1 MLIICLYPFRAWRL
15 MKRSSRMPRMGI
27 TLVAPRLVERGIMA
41 GEYIFTMQDLIKRY
55 GRNEVLSGINLCF
68 YHGAKIGIVG
78 ENGSGKST
86 LLKIMAGADQ
96 EFDGRAAPLK
106 GTTIGFLP
114 QEPALDNEKTVRE
127 NVEQAFADI
136 KKMIEEFNEVSAK
149 MAEPMSDEE
158 MEKAM
163 EKMGRLQD
171 QIDASDGWELDRQ
184 VEVAMDALVLPADD
198 QKAGT
203 LSGGEA
209 RRVAL
214 CKLLLQKPDMLLLD
228 EPTNHLDAETVQWL
242 EDTLSSYLGNVIV
255 STHDRYFLDNITKW
269 ILELEKGKGR
279 PFEGNYSSWLE
290 QKAEILRKREKS
302 ASTLQKRLQK
312 ELQWLR
318 ETPGARRKHNKG
330 RVNEYEK
337 LSARKIDMEDNSLEI
352 QIAPGPQLGEQVIE
366 VDSLSKGYQEGEPI
380 IKDLTFSVPRGAVV
394 GLIGPNG
401 AGKTTLFRMIAD
413 EEQPDLGTLKLGST
427 VKLSYVD
434 QDRQDLIAENSVFK
448 EITGGTEHIEIAGK
462 TINSRA
468 YVGRFNFKGPDQQKK
483 VGELS
488 GGERNRVH
496 LAKLLRRG
504 GNVLLL
510 DEPTNDL
517 DVTTLRNLENAILDF
532 SGCVLVISHDRFFLD
547 RICTHLLVFEG
558 NSKVR
563 WFEGNFE
570 EYQEKRKLELGGK
583 EENRRS
589 KYKKLTIH

>member
-1 MLIICLYPFRAWRL
+1 M
-15 MKRSSRMPRMGI
+15 S
-27 TLVAPRLVERGIMA
+27 
-41 GEYIFTMQDLIKRY
+41 GEYIFTMQGLIKRY
-55 GRNEVLSGINLCF
+55 GRNEVLNGINLSF

-86 LLKIMAGADQ
+86 LLKIMAGEDK
-96 EFDGRAAPLK
+96 EFEGQATPLK
-106 GTTIGFLP
+106 GSTIGFLP
-114 QEPALDNEKTVRE
+114 QEPVLDDDQTVRE
-127 NVEQAFADI
+127 NVEQAFGDI
-136 KKMIEEFNEVSAK
+136 KEMIKEFNAISAK
-149 MAEPMSDEE
+149 MAEPMSDDE

-163 EKMGRLQD
+163 DKMGRLQD
-171 QIDASDGWELDRQ
+171 QIDAVDGWELDRQ

-214 CKLLLQKPDMLLLD
+214 CKLLLQKPDMILLD

-242 EDTLSSYLGNVIV
+242 EDTLSNYPGNVIV

-269 ILELEKGKGR
+269 ILELEIGKGI

-290 QKAEILRKREKS
+290 QKAEILRRREKT
-302 ASTLQKRLQK
+302 ASTLQKRLDK

-318 ETPGARRKHNKG
+318 ETPGARRKNNKG
-330 RVNEYEK
+330 RINEYEK
-337 LSARKIDMEDNSLEI
+337 LSTRKIDIEDNTLEI

-366 VDSLSKGYQEGEPI
+366 AESLAKGYGGDPI
-380 IKDLTFSVPRGAVV
+380 FTGLTFSIPRGAVV
-394 GLIGPNG
+394 GLVGPNG
-401 AGKTTLFRMIAD
+401 AGKTTLFKMIAG
-413 EEQPDLGTLKLGST
+413 EEQPDSGTLKLGST
-427 VKLSYVD
+427 VQLSYVD
-434 QDRQDLIAENSVFK
+434 QHRHDLAAENTVFQ
-448 EITGGTEHIEIAGK
+448 EITGGTEHIEVAGK

-532 SGCVLVISHDRFFLD
+532 NGCALVISHDRFFLD

-570 EYQEKRKLELGGK
+570 EYQEKRKQELGGK

-589 KYKKLTIH
+589 KYKKLTIR

>member
-1 MLIICLYPFRAWRL
+1 M
-15 MKRSSRMPRMGI
+15 S
-27 TLVAPRLVERGIMA
+27 
-41 GEYIFTMQDLIKRY
+41 GEYIFTLQGLIKRY
-55 GRNEVLSGINLCF
+55 GRNEVLNGINLSF

-86 LLKIMAGADQ
+86 LLKIMAGEDK
-96 EFDGRAAPLK
+96 EFEGQATPLK
-106 GTTIGFLP
+106 GSTIGFLP
-114 QEPALDNEKTVRE
+114 QEPVLDNDQTVRE
-127 NVEQAFADI
+127 NVEKAFGDI
-136 KKMIEEFNEVSAK
+136 KKMITEFNAISTK
-149 MAEPMSDEE
+149 MAEPMSDDE

-163 EKMGRLQD
+163 DKMGRLQD
-171 QIDASDGWELDRQ
+171 QIDAVDGWELDRQ

-214 CKLLLQKPDMLLLD
+214 CKLLLQKPDMILLD

-242 EDTLSSYLGNVIV
+242 EDTLSNYPGNVIV

-269 ILELEKGKGR
+269 ILELEIGKGI

-290 QKAEILRKREKS
+290 QKAEILRQREKT
-302 ASTLQKRLQK
+302 ASTLQKRLDK

-318 ETPGARRKHNKG
+318 ETPGARRKNNKG
-330 RVNEYEK
+330 RINEYEK
-337 LSARKIDMEDNSLEI
+337 LSSRKIDIEDNTLEI

-366 VDSLSKGYQEGEPI
+366 AESLVKGYGGDPI
-380 IKDLTFSVPRGAVV
+380 FTDVTFAVPRGAVV
-394 GLIGPNG
+394 GLVGPNG
-401 AGKTTLFRMIAD
+401 TGKTTLFKMIAG
-413 EEQPDLGTLKLGST
+413 EEQPDSGALKLGST
-427 VKLSYVD
+427 VQLSYVD
-434 QDRQDLIAENSVFK
+434 QHRHNLGAENTVFQ
-448 EITGGTEHIEIAGK
+448 EITGGTEHIEVAGK

-517 DVTTLRNLENAILDF
+517 DVTTLRNLENAILNF
-532 SGCVLVISHDRFFLD
+532 NGCVLVISHDRFFLD

-570 EYQEKRKLELGGK
+570 EYQERRKQELGGK

>member
-1 MLIICLYPFRAWRL
+1 M
-15 MKRSSRMPRMGI
+15 S
-27 TLVAPRLVERGIMA
+27 
-41 GEYIFTMQDLIKRY
+41 GEYIFTIQGLIKRY
-55 GRNEVLSGINLCF
+55 GRNEVLNGINLSF

-86 LLKIMAGADQ
+86 LLKIMAGEDK
-96 EFDGRAAPLK
+96 EFEGQATPLK
-106 GTTIGFLP
+106 GSTIGFLP
-114 QEPALDNEKTVRE
+114 QEPVLDNDQTVRE
-127 NVEQAFADI
+127 NVEKAFGDI
-136 KKMIEEFNEVSAK
+136 KKMITEFNAISAK
-149 MAEPMSDEE
+149 MAEPMSDDE

-163 EKMGRLQD
+163 DKMGRLQD
-171 QIDASDGWELDRQ
+171 QIDAVDGWELDRQ

-214 CKLLLQKPDMLLLD
+214 CKLLLQKPDMILLD

-242 EDTLSSYLGNVIV
+242 EDTLSNYPGNVIV

-269 ILELEKGKGR
+269 ILELEIGKGI

-290 QKAEILRKREKS
+290 QKAEILRQREKT
-302 ASTLQKRLQK
+302 ASTLQKRLDK

-318 ETPGARRKHNKG
+318 DTPGARRKNNKG
-330 RVNEYEK
+330 RINEYEK
-337 LSARKIDMEDNSLEI
+337 LSSRKIDIEDNTLEI

-366 VDSLSKGYQEGEPI
+366 AESLVKGYGGDPI
-380 IKDLTFSVPRGAVV
+380 FTDVTFAVPRGAVV
-394 GLIGPNG
+394 GLVGPNG
-401 AGKTTLFRMIAD
+401 TGKTTLFKMIVG
-413 EEQPDLGTLKLGST
+413 EEQPDSGALKLGST
-427 VKLSYVD
+427 VQLSYVD
-434 QDRQDLIAENSVFK
+434 QHRHNLGAENTVFQ
-448 EITGGTEHIEIAGK
+448 EITGGTEHIEVAGK

-496 LAKLLRRG
+496 LAKLLRRR

-532 SGCVLVISHDRFFLD
+532 NGCVLVISHDRFFLD

-570 EYQEKRKLELGGK
+570 EYQEKRKQELGGK

>member
-1 MLIICLYPFRAWRL
+1 
-15 MKRSSRMPRMGI
+15 MGI

-86 LLKIMAGADQ
+86 LLKILAGEDH
-96 EFDGRAAPLK
+96 EFEGRATPLK

-114 QEPALDNEKTVRE
+114 QEPALDNEHTVRE

-214 CKLLLQKPDMLLLD
+214 CKLLLQKPDMILLD

-242 EDTLSSYLGNVIV
+242 EDTLSNYPGNIIV

-269 ILELEKGKGR
+269 ILELENGKGK

-290 QKAEILRKREKS
+290 QKAEILRRREKS
-302 ASTLQKRLQK
+302 ASTLQKRLEK

-330 RVNEYEK
+330 RINEYEK
-337 LSARKIDMEDNSLEI
+337 LSARKIDMQDNSLEI

-366 VDSLSKGYQEGEPI
+366 ADSLSKGYQEGEPI

-401 AGKTTLFRMIAD
+401 AGKTTLFRMIAN
-413 EEQPDLGTLKLGST
+413 EEQPDSGTLKLGST

-434 QDRQDLIAENSVFK
+434 QDRHDLIAENSVFE

-570 EYQEKRKLELGGK
+570 EYQEKRKQELGGK

>member
-1 MLIICLYPFRAWRL
+1 
-15 MKRSSRMPRMGI
+15 MPAGQSYC
-27 TLVAPRLVERGIMA
+27 TLAPRLVERGIMA

-55 GRNEVLSGINLCF
+55 GRNEVLNGINLSF

-86 LLKIMAGADQ
+86 ILKIMAGQDK
-96 EFDGRAAPLK
+96 EFEGRAQPLK
-106 GTTIGFLP
+106 GTTVGFLP
-114 QEPALDNEKTVRE
+114 QEPVLDDDQTVRE
-127 NVEQAFADI
+127 NVEQAFGHI
-136 KKMIEEFNEVSAK
+136 KNMISEFNEVSAK

-158 MEKAM
+158 MEKAL

-171 QIDASDGWELDRQ
+171 QIDAADGWELDRQ

-214 CKLLLQKPDMLLLD
+214 CKLLLQKPDMILLD

-242 EDTLSSYLGNVIV
+242 EETLVNYPGNIIV

-269 ILELEKGKGR
+269 ILELESGKGR

-290 QKAEILRKREKS
+290 QKAEILRRREKS
-302 ASTLQKRLQK
+302 ASTLQKRLEK
-312 ELQWLR
+312 ELQWLK
-318 ETPGARRKHNKG
+318 ESPGARRKHNKG
-330 RVNEYEK
+330 RINEYEK
-337 LSARKIDMEDNSLEI
+337 LSAHKVDIEDNSLEI

-366 VDSLSKGYQEGEPI
+366 VDTISKGYQDGEPL

-394 GLIGPNG
+394 GMIGPNG
-401 AGKTTLFRMIAD
+401 AGKTTLFRMIAG
-413 EEQPDLGTLKLGST
+413 EEQPDSGTLKLGST

-434 QDRQDLIAENSVFK
+434 QHRHDLNPDNTVFE
-448 EITGGTEHIEIAGK
+448 EITGGTEHMEIAGK
-462 TINSRA
+462 TIISRA

-563 WFEGNFE
+563 WFEGNFD
-570 EYQEKRKLELGGK
+570 EYQEKRKQELGGR

>member
-1 MLIICLYPFRAWRL
+1 
-15 MKRSSRMPRMGI
+15 
-27 TLVAPRLVERGIMA
+27 MA

-55 GRNEVLSGINLCF
+55 GRNEVLSGINLSF

-86 LLKIMAGADQ
+86 VLKIMAGEDQ
-96 EFDGRAAPLK
+96 EFDGRASPLK

-114 QEPALDNEKTVRE
+114 QEPVLNDEQTVRE
-127 NVEQAFADI
+127 NVEQAFGDI
-136 KKMIEEFNEVSAK
+136 KKMIQEFNEVSAK
-149 MAEPMSDEE
+149 MAEPMSDDE
-158 MEKAM
+158 MEKAL
-163 EKMGRLQD
+163 EKMGKLQD
-171 QIDASDGWELDRQ
+171 QIDAADGWELDRQ
-184 VEVAMDALVLPADD
+184 VEVAMDALVLPADE
-198 QKAGT
+198 QIAGT
-203 LSGGEA
+203 LSGGEV
-209 RRVAL
+209 RRIAL
-214 CKLLLQKPDMLLLD
+214 CKLLLQKPDMILLD

-242 EDTLSSYLGNVIV
+242 EETLVNYPGNVIV

-269 ILELEKGKGR
+269 ILELESGKGR

-290 QKAEILRKREKS
+290 QKAEISRKREKS
-302 ASTLQKRLQK
+302 ASTLQKRLEK
-312 ELQWLR
+312 ELQWLK
-318 ETPGARRKHNKG
+318 ETPGARRKQNKG
-330 RVNEYEK
+330 RINDYEK
-337 LSARKIDMEDNSLEI
+337 LSARKVDVEDNSLEI

-366 VDSLSKGYQEGEPI
+366 VNSLSKSYDDLI
-380 IKDLTFSVPRGAVV
+380 IQDLTFSVPRGAVV

-401 AGKTTLFRMIAD
+401 AGKTTLFRMIAG
-413 EEQPDLGTLKLGST
+413 EEQPDSGNLKLGST

-434 QDRQDLIAENSVFK
+434 QHRHDLSPDKTVFE
-448 EITGGTEHIEIAGK
+448 EITGGTEHIEVAGK
-462 TINSRA
+462 TIISRA

-570 EYQEKRKLELGGK
+570 EYQEKRKQEMGGR

>member
-1 MLIICLYPFRAWRL
+1 M
-15 MKRSSRMPRMGI
+15 S
-27 TLVAPRLVERGIMA
+27 
-41 GEYIFTMQDLIKRY
+41 GEYIFTMQGLIKRY
-55 GRNEVLSGINLCF
+55 GRNEVLNGFNLSF

-86 LLKIMAGADQ
+86 LLKIMAGEDK
-96 EFDGRAAPLK
+96 EFEGQATPLK
-106 GTTIGFLP
+106 GSTIGFLP
-114 QEPALDNEKTVRE
+114 QEPILDDDQTVRE
-127 NVEQAFADI
+127 NVEQAFGDI
-136 KKMIEEFNEVSAK
+136 KEMIKEFNDISAK
-149 MAEPMSDEE
+149 MAEPMSDDE

-163 EKMGRLQD
+163 DKMGRLQD
-171 QIDASDGWELDRQ
+171 QIDAVDGWELDRQ

-214 CKLLLQKPDMLLLD
+214 CKLLLQKPDMILLD

-242 EDTLSSYLGNVIV
+242 EDTLSNYPGNVIV

-269 ILELEKGKGR
+269 ILELEIGKGI

-290 QKAEILRKREKS
+290 QKAEILRRREKT
-302 ASTLQKRLQK
+302 ASTLQKRLDK

-318 ETPGARRKHNKG
+318 ETPGARRKNNKG
-330 RVNEYEK
+330 RINEYEK
-337 LSARKIDMEDNSLEI
+337 LSSRKIDIEDNTLEI

-366 VDSLSKGYQEGEPI
+366 AESLAKGYGGDPI
-380 IKDLTFSVPRGAVV
+380 FTGLTFSIPRGAVV
-394 GLIGPNG
+394 GLVGPNG
-401 AGKTTLFRMIAD
+401 TGKTTLFKMIAG
-413 EEQPDLGTLKLGST
+413 EEQPDSGTLKLGST
-427 VKLSYVD
+427 VQLSYVD
-434 QDRQDLIAENSVFK
+434 QHRHDLAAENTVFQ
-448 EITGGTEHIEIAGK
+448 EITGGTEHIEVAGK

-532 SGCVLVISHDRFFLD
+532 NGCVLVISHDRFFLD

-570 EYQEKRKLELGGK
+570 EYQEKRKQELGGK

-589 KYKKLTIH
+589 KYKKLTIR

>member
-1 MLIICLYPFRAWRL
+1 
-15 MKRSSRMPRMGI
+15 
-27 TLVAPRLVERGIMA
+27 MA

-96 EFDGRAAPLK
+96 EFEGRATPLK

-114 QEPALDNEKTVRE
+114 QEPALDNEQTVRE
-127 NVEQAFADI
+127 NVEQAFEDI

-149 MAEPMSDEE
+149 MAEPMSDKE
-158 MEKAM
+158 MEKAI

-171 QIDASDGWELDRQ
+171 QIDAADGWELDRQ
-184 VEVAMDALVLPADD
+184 VEVAMDALVLPADE
-198 QKAGT
+198 QKAET

-214 CKLLLQKPDMLLLD
+214 CKLLLQKPDMILLD

-242 EDTLSSYLGNVIV
+242 ENTLSNYPGNIIV

-269 ILELEKGKGR
+269 ILELENGKGK

-290 QKAEILRKREKS
+290 QKTEILRKREKS
-302 ASTLQKRLQK
+302 ASTLQKRLEK

-318 ETPGARRKHNKG
+318 ETPGSRRKHNKG

-352 QIAPGPQLGEQVIE
+352 QIAPGPHLGEQVIE
-366 VDSLSKGYQEGEPI
+366 ADSLSKGYQEGEPI

-413 EEQPDLGTLKLGST
+413 EEQPDSGTLKLGST

-434 QDRQDLIAENSVFK
+434 QHRHDLISENSVFE

-462 TINSRA
+462 TINSRT

>member
-1 MLIICLYPFRAWRL
+1 M
-15 MKRSSRMPRMGI
+15 S
-27 TLVAPRLVERGIMA
+27 
-41 GEYIFTMQDLIKRY
+41 GEYIFTMQGLIKRY
-55 GRNEVLSGINLCF
+55 GRKEVLNGINLSF
-68 YHGAKIGIVG
+68 YHGAKIGVVG

-86 LLKIMAGADQ
+86 LLKIMAGEDK
-96 EFDGRAAPLK
+96 EFEGQATPLK
-106 GTTIGFLP
+106 GSTIGFLP
-114 QEPALDNEKTVRE
+114 QEPVLNNDQTVRE
-127 NVEQAFADI
+127 NVEQAFGDI
-136 KKMIEEFNEVSAK
+136 KKIIEEFNAISAK
-149 MAEPMSDEE
+149 MAEPMSDDE
-158 MEKAM
+158 MEKAID
-163 EKMGRLQD
+163 KMGRLQD
-171 QIDASDGWELDRQ
+171 QIDAVDGWELDRQ
-184 VEVAMDALVLPADD
+184 VEVAMDALVLPADN

-214 CKLLLQKPDMLLLD
+214 CKLLLQKPDMILLD

-242 EDTLSSYLGNVIV
+242 EDTLSNYPGNVIV

-269 ILELEKGKGR
+269 ILELEIGKGI

-290 QKAEILRKREKS
+290 QKAEILRQREKT
-302 ASTLQKRLQK
+302 ASTLQKRLDK
-312 ELQWLR
+312 ELEWLR
-318 ETPGARRKHNKG
+318 ETPGARRKNNKG
-330 RVNEYEK
+330 RINEYEK
-337 LSARKIDMEDNSLEI
+337 LSSRKIDIEDNTLEI

-366 VDSLSKGYQEGEPI
+366 VESLEKGYGSEPI
-380 IKDLTFSVPRGAVV
+380 FTDLTFSVPRGAVV
-394 GLIGPNG
+394 GLVGPNG
-401 AGKTTLFRMIAD
+401 TGKTTLFKMIAG
-413 EEQPDLGTLKLGST
+413 EEQPDSGSLKLGST
-427 VKLSYVD
+427 VQLSYVD
-434 QDRQDLIAENSVFK
+434 QHRHDLDAENTVFQ
-448 EITGGTEHIEIAGK
+448 EVTGGTEHIEIAGK

-532 SGCVLVISHDRFFLD
+532 NGCVLVISHDRFFLD

-570 EYQEKRKLELGGK
+570 EYQEKRKQELGGK

-589 KYKKLTIH
+589 KYKKLTIR

>member
-1 MLIICLYPFRAWRL
+1 M
-15 MKRSSRMPRMGI
+15 S
-27 TLVAPRLVERGIMA
+27 
-41 GEYIFTMQDLIKRY
+41 GEYIFTMQGLIKRY
-55 GRNEVLSGINLCF
+55 GRKEVLNGINLSF
-68 YHGAKIGIVG
+68 YHGAKIGVVG

-86 LLKIMAGADQ
+86 LLKIMAGEDK
-96 EFDGRAAPLK
+96 EFEGQATPLK
-106 GTTIGFLP
+106 GSTIGFLP
-114 QEPALDNEKTVRE
+114 QEPVLNNDQTVRE
-127 NVEQAFADI
+127 NVEQAFGDI
-136 KKMIEEFNEVSAK
+136 KKMIEEFNAISAK
-149 MAEPMSDEE
+149 MAEPMSDDE

-163 EKMGRLQD
+163 DKMGRLQD
-171 QIDASDGWELDRQ
+171 QIDAVDGWELDRQ
-184 VEVAMDALVLPADD
+184 VEVAMDALVLPADN

-214 CKLLLQKPDMLLLD
+214 CKLLLQKPDMILLD

-242 EDTLSSYLGNVIV
+242 EDTLSNYPGNVIV

-269 ILELEKGKGR
+269 ILELEIGKGI

-290 QKAEILRKREKS
+290 QKAEILRQREKT
-302 ASTLQKRLQK
+302 ASTLQKRLDK

-318 ETPGARRKHNKG
+318 ETPGARRKNNKG
-330 RVNEYEK
+330 RINEYEK
-337 LSARKIDMEDNSLEI
+337 LSSRKIDIEDNTLEI
-352 QIAPGPQLGEQVIE
+352 QIAPGPQLGEQVIDVE
-366 VDSLSKGYQEGEPI
+366 SLEKGYGSEPI
-380 IKDLTFSVPRGAVV
+380 FKDLTFSVPRGAVV
-394 GLIGPNG
+394 GLVGPNG
-401 AGKTTLFRMIAD
+401 TGKTTLFKMIAG
-413 EEQPDLGTLKLGST
+413 EEQPDSGTLKLGST
-427 VKLSYVD
+427 VQLSYVD
-434 QDRQDLIAENSVFK
+434 QHRHDLDAENTVFQ
-448 EITGGTEHIEIAGK
+448 EVTGGTEHIEIAGK
-462 TINSRA
+462 TINSRS

-532 SGCVLVISHDRFFLD
+532 NGCVLVISHDRFFLD

-558 NSKVR
+558 NSKAR

-570 EYQEKRKLELGGK
+570 EYQEKRKQELGGK

-589 KYKKLTIH
+589 KYKKLTIR

>member
-1 MLIICLYPFRAWRL
+1 
-15 MKRSSRMPRMGI
+15 
-27 TLVAPRLVERGIMA
+27 MA

-55 GRNEVLSGINLCF
+55 GRNEVLSGINLSF

-86 LLKIMAGADQ
+86 VLKIMAGEDQ

-114 QEPALDNEKTVRE
+114 QEPVLDDEQTVRE
-127 NVEQAFADI
+127 NVEQAFGDI

-149 MAEPMSDEE
+149 MAEPMSDDE
-158 MEKAM
+158 MEKAL
-163 EKMGRLQD
+163 EKMGKLQD
-171 QIDASDGWELDRQ
+171 QIDAVDGWELDRQ

-214 CKLLLQKPDMLLLD
+214 CKLLLQKPDMILLD

-242 EDTLSSYLGNVIV
+242 EETLVNYPGNVIV

-269 ILELEKGKGR
+269 ILELESGKGR

-302 ASTLQKRLQK
+302 ASTLQKRLEK
-312 ELQWLR
+312 ELQWLK
-318 ETPGARRKHNKG
+318 ETPGARRKQNKG
-330 RVNEYEK
+330 RINDYEK
-337 LSARKIDMEDNSLEI
+337 LSARKVDVEDNSLEI

-366 VDSLSKGYQEGEPI
+366 VNSLSKSYDDPI
-380 IKDLTFSVPRGAVV
+380 IQDLTFSVPRGAVV

-401 AGKTTLFRMIAD
+401 AGKTTLFRMIAG
-413 EEQPDLGTLKLGST
+413 EEQPDSGTLKLGST

-434 QDRQDLIAENSVFK
+434 QHRHDLSPDKTVFE
-448 EITGGTEHIEIAGK
+448 EITGGTEHIEVAGK
-462 TINSRA
+462 TIISRA

-570 EYQEKRKLELGGK
+570 EYQEKRKQELGGR

-589 KYKKLTIH
+589 KYKKLTLH

>member
-1 MLIICLYPFRAWRL
+1 
-15 MKRSSRMPRMGI
+15 
-27 TLVAPRLVERGIMA
+27 MA
-41 GEYIFTMQDLIKRY
+41 GEYIFTIQDLIKRY
-55 GRNEVLSGINLCF
+55 GRNEVLNGINLSF

-86 LLKIMAGADQ
+86 VLKIMAGEDQ
-96 EFDGRAAPLK
+96 EFEGRAAPLK

-114 QEPALDNEKTVRE
+114 QEPVLDDEKTVRE
-127 NVEQAFADI
+127 NVEQAFGDI
-136 KKMIEEFNEVSAK
+136 KNMIEEFNEVSAK
-149 MAEPMSDEE
+149 MAEPMSGDE
-158 MEKAM
+158 MEKAL
-163 EKMGRLQD
+163 EKMGKLQD
-171 QIDASDGWELDRQ
+171 QIDAADGWELDRQ

-214 CKLLLQKPDMLLLD
+214 CKLLLQKPEMILLD

-242 EDTLSSYLGNVIV
+242 EETLVNYPGNVIV

-269 ILELEKGKGR
+269 ILELESGKGR

-302 ASTLQKRLQK
+302 ASTLQKRLEK
-312 ELQWLR
+312 ELQWLK
-318 ETPGARRKHNKG
+318 EAPGARRKQNKG
-330 RVNEYEK
+330 RINEYEK
-337 LSARKIDMEDNSLEI
+337 LSARKVDVEDNSLEI

-366 VDSLSKGYQEGEPI
+366 VDSLRKNYDDPI
-380 IKDLTFSVPRGAVV
+380 IQDLTFSVPRGAVV

-401 AGKTTLFRMIAD
+401 AGKTTLFRMIAG
-413 EEQPDLGTLKLGST
+413 EEQPDSGTLKLGST

-434 QDRQDLIAENSVFK
+434 QHRHDLSSDKTVFE
-448 EITGGTEHIEIAGK
+448 EITGGTEHIEVAGK
-462 TINSRA
+462 TIISRA

-532 SGCVLVISHDRFFLD
+532 SGCVLVISHDRYFLD

-570 EYQEKRKLELGGK
+570 EYQEKRKQELGGK

-589 KYKKLTIH
+589 KYKKLTIR

>member
-1 MLIICLYPFRAWRL
+1 
-15 MKRSSRMPRMGI
+15 
-27 TLVAPRLVERGIMA
+27 
-41 GEYIFTMQDLIKRY
+41 MQGLIKRY
-55 GRNEVLSGINLCF
+55 GRNEVLNGINLSF

-86 LLKIMAGADQ
+86 LLKIMAGEDK
-96 EFDGRAAPLK
+96 EFEGQATPLK
-106 GTTIGFLP
+106 GSTIGFLP
-114 QEPALDNEKTVRE
+114 QEPVLDDDQTVRE
-127 NVEQAFADI
+127 NVEQAFGDI
-136 KKMIEEFNEVSAK
+136 KKMIKEFNAISAK
-149 MAEPMSDEE
+149 MAEPMSDDE

-163 EKMGRLQD
+163 DKMGRLQD
-171 QIDASDGWELDRQ
+171 QIDAVDGWELDRQ

-214 CKLLLQKPDMLLLD
+214 CKLLLQKPDMILLD

-242 EDTLSSYLGNVIV
+242 EDTLSNYPGNVIV

-269 ILELEKGKGR
+269 ILELEIGKGI

-290 QKAEILRKREKS
+290 QKAELLRRREKT
-302 ASTLQKRLQK
+302 ASTLQKRLDK

-318 ETPGARRKHNKG
+318 ETPGARRKNNKG
-330 RVNEYEK
+330 RINEYEK
-337 LSARKIDMEDNSLEI
+337 LSTRKIDIEDNTLEI

-366 VDSLSKGYQEGEPI
+366 AESLAKSYGGDPI
-380 IKDLTFSVPRGAVV
+380 FTGLTFSVPRGAVV
-394 GLIGPNG
+394 GLVGPNG
-401 AGKTTLFRMIAD
+401 TGKTTLFKMIVG
-413 EEQPDLGTLKLGST
+413 EEQPDSGTLKLGST
-427 VKLSYVD
+427 VQLSYVD
-434 QDRQDLIAENSVFK
+434 QHRHDLGSENTVFQ
-448 EITGGTEHIEIAGK
+448 EITGGTEHIEVAGK

-532 SGCVLVISHDRFFLD
+532 NGCALVISHDRFFLD

-570 EYQEKRKLELGGK
+570 EYQEKRKQELGGK

-589 KYKKLTIH
+589 KYKKLTIR

>member
-1 MLIICLYPFRAWRL
+1 M
-15 MKRSSRMPRMGI
+15 S
-27 TLVAPRLVERGIMA
+27 
-41 GEYIFTMQDLIKRY
+41 GEYIFTMQSLIKRY
-55 GRNEVLSGINLCF
+55 GRNEVLNGINLSF

-86 LLKIMAGADQ
+86 LLKIMAGEDS
-96 EFDGRAAPLK
+96 EFEGQAAPLK
-106 GTTIGFLP
+106 GSTIGFLP
-114 QEPALDNEKTVRE
+114 QEPVLDGEKTVRE
-127 NVEQAFADI
+127 NVEQAFSDI
-136 KKMIEEFNEVSAK
+136 KKLIEEFNEISAK
-149 MAEPMSDEE
+149 MAEPMSDDE

-171 QIDASDGWELDRQ
+171 QIDAVDGWELDRQ
-184 VEVAMDALVLPADD
+184 VEVAMDALVLPEDD
-198 QKAGT
+198 QKADT

-242 EDTLSSYLGNVIV
+242 EDTLANFSGNVIV

-269 ILELEKGKGR
+269 ILELESGKGK

-290 QKAEILRKREKS
+290 QKTEILRRREKT
-302 ASTLQKRLQK
+302 ASTLQKRLDK

-318 ETPGARRKHNKG
+318 ETPGARRKHNKS

-337 LSARKIDMEDNSLEI
+337 LSARKTDLEDNTLEI

-366 VDSLSKGYQEGEPI
+366 VESLAKGYGGDPI
-380 IKDLTFSVPRGAVV
+380 FSDLTFTVPRGAVV

-401 AGKTTLFRMIAD
+401 AGKTTLFKMIAG
-413 EEQPDLGTLKLGST
+413 EEQPDSGTLKLGST

-434 QDRQDLIAENSVFK
+434 QHRHDLGAENTVFE
-448 EITGGTEHIEIAGK
+448 EITGGTEHIEVAGK

-532 SGCVLVISHDRFFLD
+532 NGCALVISHDRFFLD

-558 NSKVR
+558 DSKVR

-570 EYQEKRKLELGGK
+570 EYQEKRKKELGGR

-589 KYKKLTIH
+589 KYKKLTIR

>member
-1 MLIICLYPFRAWRL
+1 M
-15 MKRSSRMPRMGI
+15 S
-27 TLVAPRLVERGIMA
+27 
-41 GEYIFTMQDLIKRY
+41 GEYIFTMQGLIKRY
-55 GRNEVLSGINLCF
+55 GRNEVLNGINLSF
-68 YHGAKIGIVG
+68 YHGTKIGIVG

-86 LLKIMAGADQ
+86 LLKIMAGEDS
-96 EFDGRAAPLK
+96 EFEGQAAPLK
-106 GTTIGFLP
+106 GSTIGFLP
-114 QEPALDNEKTVRE
+114 QEPVLDGDKTVRE
-127 NVEQAFADI
+127 NVEQAFSDI
-136 KKMIEEFNEVSAK
+136 KKLIEEFNEVSSK
-149 MAEPMSDEE
+149 MAEPMSDDE

-171 QIDASDGWELDRQ
+171 QIDAVDGWELDRQ
-184 VEVAMDALVLPADD
+184 VEVAMDALVLPEDD
-198 QKAGT
+198 QKADT

-242 EDTLSSYLGNVIV
+242 EDTLANFSGNVIV

-269 ILELEKGKGR
+269 ILELESGKGK

-290 QKAEILRKREKS
+290 QKTEILRRREKT
-302 ASTLQKRLQK
+302 ASTLQKRLDK
-312 ELQWLR
+312 ELQWLQ
-318 ETPGARRKHNKG
+318 ETPGARRKHNKS

-337 LSARKIDMEDNSLEI
+337 LSARKTDLEDNTLEI

-366 VDSLSKGYQEGEPI
+366 VESLAKGYGGDPI
-380 IKDLTFSVPRGAVV
+380 FSDLTFTVPRGAVV

-401 AGKTTLFRMIAD
+401 AGKTTLFKMIAG
-413 EEQPDLGTLKLGST
+413 EEQPDSGTLKLGST

-434 QDRQDLIAENSVFK
+434 QHRHDLGAENTVFE
-448 EITGGTEHIEIAGK
+448 EITGGTEHIEVAGK

-532 SGCVLVISHDRFFLD
+532 NGCALVISHDRFFLD

-558 NSKVR
+558 DSKVR

-570 EYQEKRKLELGGK
+570 EYQEKRKKELGGR

-589 KYKKLTIH
+589 KYKKLTIR

>member
-1 MLIICLYPFRAWRL
+1 
-15 MKRSSRMPRMGI
+15 
-27 TLVAPRLVERGIMA
+27 MA
-41 GEYIFTMQDLIKRY
+41 GEYIFTMQSLIKRY
-55 GRNEVLSGINLCF
+55 GRNEVLNGINLSF

-86 LLKIMAGADQ
+86 LLKIMAGEDN
-96 EFDGRAAPLK
+96 EFEGQAAPLK
-106 GTTIGFLP
+106 GATIGFLP
-114 QEPALDNEKTVRE
+114 QEPVLEDELTVRE
-127 NVEQAFADI
+127 NVEQAFGDI
-136 KKMIEEFNEVSAK
+136 KKMIDEFNEVSAK
-149 MAEPMSDEE
+149 MAEPMSDDD

-171 QIDASDGWELDRQ
+171 QIDAVDGWELDRQ

-214 CKLLLQKPDMLLLD
+214 CKLLLQKPDMILLD

-242 EDTLSSYLGNVIV
+242 EEALSSYPGNVIV

-269 ILELEKGKGR
+269 ILELESGKGK

-290 QKAEILRKREKS
+290 QKTEILRRREKS
-302 ASTLQKRLQK
+302 ASTLQKRLDK

-330 RVNEYEK
+330 RINEYEK
-337 LSARKIDMEDNSLEI
+337 LSSRKVDMEDHTLEI

-366 VDSLSKGYQEGEPI
+366 VDLLEKGYGGDAI
-380 IKDLTFSVPRGAVV
+380 FKDLSFSIPRGAVV

-401 AGKTTLFRMIAD
+401 AGKTTLFKLIAG
-413 EEQPDLGTLKLGST
+413 EEQPDSGTLKLGST
-427 VKLSYVD
+427 VQLSYVD
-434 QDRQDLIAENSVFK
+434 QHRHDLNADSTVFE
-448 EITGGTEHIEIAGK
+448 EITGGTEHIEVAGK

-532 SGCVLVISHDRFFLD
+532 NGCALVISHDRFFLD

-558 NSKVR
+558 ESKVR

-570 EYQEKRKLELGGK
+570 EYQEKRKKELGGK

-589 KYKKLTIH
+589 KYKKLTIN

>member
-1 MLIICLYPFRAWRL
+1 
-15 MKRSSRMPRMGI
+15 
-27 TLVAPRLVERGIMA
+27 MA

-86 LLKIMAGADQ
+86 LLKILAGEDH
-96 EFDGRAAPLK
+96 EFEGRATPLK

-114 QEPALDNEKTVRE
+114 QEPALDNEHTVRE

-214 CKLLLQKPDMLLLD
+214 CKLLLQKPDMILLD

-242 EDTLSSYLGNVIV
+242 EDTLSNYPGNIIV

-269 ILELEKGKGR
+269 ILELENGKGK

-290 QKAEILRKREKS
+290 QKAEILRRREKS
-302 ASTLQKRLQK
+302 ASTLQKRLEK

-330 RVNEYEK
+330 RINEYEK
-337 LSARKIDMEDNSLEI
+337 LSARKIDMQDNSLEI

-366 VDSLSKGYQEGEPI
+366 ADSLSKGYQEGEPI

-401 AGKTTLFRMIAD
+401 AGKTTLFRMIAN
-413 EEQPDLGTLKLGST
+413 EEQPDSGTLKLGST

-434 QDRQDLIAENSVFK
+434 QDRHDLIAENSVFE

-570 EYQEKRKLELGGK
+570 EYQEKRKQELGGK

>member
-1 MLIICLYPFRAWRL
+1 M
-15 MKRSSRMPRMGI
+15 S
-27 TLVAPRLVERGIMA
+27 
-41 GEYIFTMQDLIKRY
+41 GEYIFTIQGLIKRY
-55 GRNEVLSGINLCF
+55 GRNEVLDGINLSF

-86 LLKIMAGADQ
+86 LLKIMAGEDK
-96 EFDGRAAPLK
+96 EFEGQAIPLK
-106 GTTIGFLP
+106 GSTIGFLP
-114 QEPALDNEKTVRE
+114 QEPVLDDDQTVRE
-127 NVEQAFADI
+127 NVEQAFGDI
-136 KKMIEEFNEVSAK
+136 KEMIKEFNAISAK
-149 MAEPMSDEE
+149 MAEPMSDDE

-163 EKMGRLQD
+163 DKMGRLQD
-171 QIDASDGWELDRQ
+171 QIDAVDGWELDRQ

-214 CKLLLQKPDMLLLD
+214 CKLLLQKPDMILLD

-242 EDTLSSYLGNVIV
+242 EDTLSNYPGNVIV

-269 ILELEKGKGR
+269 ILELEVGKGI

-290 QKAEILRKREKS
+290 QKAEILRRREKT
-302 ASTLQKRLQK
+302 ASTLQKRLDK

-318 ETPGARRKHNKG
+318 ETPGARRKNNKG
-330 RVNEYEK
+330 RINEYEK
-337 LSARKIDMEDNSLEI
+337 LSSRKIDIEDNTLEI

-366 VDSLSKGYQEGEPI
+366 VESLAKGYGGDPI
-380 IKDLTFSVPRGAVV
+380 FTGLTFSVPRGAVV
-394 GLIGPNG
+394 GLVGPNG
-401 AGKTTLFRMIAD
+401 TGKTTLFKMIAG
-413 EEQPDLGTLKLGST
+413 EEQPDSGTLKLGST
-427 VKLSYVD
+427 VQLSYVD
-434 QDRQDLIAENSVFK
+434 QHRHDLGAENTVFQ
-448 EITGGTEHIEIAGK
+448 EITGGTEHIEVAGK

-532 SGCVLVISHDRFFLD
+532 NGCALVISHDRFFLD

-570 EYQEKRKLELGGK
+570 EYQEKRKQELGGK

-589 KYKKLTIH
+589 KYKKLTIR

>member
-1 MLIICLYPFRAWRL
+1 
-15 MKRSSRMPRMGI
+15 
-27 TLVAPRLVERGIMA
+27 MA

-55 GRNEVLSGINLCF
+55 GRNEVLSGINLSF

-86 LLKIMAGADQ
+86 VLKIMAGEDQ
-96 EFDGRAAPLK
+96 EFDGRATPLK

-114 QEPALDNEKTVRE
+114 QEPVLDDEQTVRE
-127 NVEQAFADI
+127 NVEQAFGDI

-149 MAEPMSDEE
+149 MAEPMSDDE
-158 MEKAM
+158 MEKAL
-163 EKMGRLQD
+163 EKMGKLQD
-171 QIDASDGWELDRQ
+171 QIDAADGWELDRQ

-214 CKLLLQKPDMLLLD
+214 CKLLLQKPDMILLD

-242 EDTLSSYLGNVIV
+242 EETLVNYPGNVIV

-269 ILELEKGKGR
+269 ILELESGKGR

-302 ASTLQKRLQK
+302 ASTLQKRLEK
-312 ELQWLR
+312 ELQWLK
-318 ETPGARRKHNKG
+318 ETPGARRKQNKG
-330 RVNEYEK
+330 RINDYEK
-337 LSARKIDMEDNSLEI
+337 LSARKVDVEDNSLEI

-366 VDSLSKGYQEGEPI
+366 VNSLSKSYDDPI
-380 IKDLTFSVPRGAVV
+380 IQDLTFSVPRGAVV

-401 AGKTTLFRMIAD
+401 AGKTTLFRMIAG
-413 EEQPDLGTLKLGST
+413 EEQPDSGTLKLGST

-434 QDRQDLIAENSVFK
+434 QHRHDLSPDKTVFE
-448 EITGGTEHIEIAGK
+448 EITGGTEHIEVAGK
-462 TINSRA
+462 TIISRA

-570 EYQEKRKLELGGK
+570 EYQEKRKQELGGR

-589 KYKKLTIH
+589 KYKKLTLH

>member
-1 MLIICLYPFRAWRL
+1 
-15 MKRSSRMPRMGI
+15 
-27 TLVAPRLVERGIMA
+27 MA

-55 GRNEVLSGINLCF
+55 GRNEVLSGINLSF

-86 LLKIMAGADQ
+86 VLKIMAGEDQ

-114 QEPALDNEKTVRE
+114 QEPVLDDEQTVRE
-127 NVEQAFADI
+127 NVEQAFGDI

-149 MAEPMSDEE
+149 MAEPMSDDE
-158 MEKAM
+158 MEKAL
-163 EKMGRLQD
+163 EKMGKLQD
-171 QIDASDGWELDRQ
+171 QIDAVDGWELDRQ

-214 CKLLLQKPDMLLLD
+214 CKLLLQKPDMILLD

-242 EDTLSSYLGNVIV
+242 EETLVNYPGNVIV

-269 ILELEKGKGR
+269 ILELESGKGR

-302 ASTLQKRLQK
+302 ASTLQKRLEK
-312 ELQWLR
+312 ELQWLK
-318 ETPGARRKHNKG
+318 ETPGARRKQNKG
-330 RVNEYEK
+330 RINDYEK
-337 LSARKIDMEDNSLEI
+337 LSARKVDVEDNSLEI

-366 VDSLSKGYQEGEPI
+366 VNSLSKSYDDPI
-380 IKDLTFSVPRGAVV
+380 IQDLTFSVPRGAVV

-401 AGKTTLFRMIAD
+401 AGKTTLFRMIAG
-413 EEQPDLGTLKLGST
+413 EEQPDSGTLKLGST

-434 QDRQDLIAENSVFK
+434 QHRHDLSPDKTVFE
-448 EITGGTEHIEIAGK
+448 EITGGTEHIEVAGK
-462 TINSRA
+462 TIISRA

-570 EYQEKRKLELGGK
+570 EYQEKRKQELGGR

-589 KYKKLTIH
+589 KYKKITIH

>member
-1 MLIICLYPFRAWRL
+1 
-15 MKRSSRMPRMGI
+15 
-27 TLVAPRLVERGIMA
+27 MA
-41 GEYIFTMQDLIKRY
+41 GEYIFTMQSLIKRY
-55 GRNEVLSGINLCF
+55 GRNEVLNGINLSF

-86 LLKIMAGADQ
+86 LLKIMAGEDN
-96 EFDGRAAPLK
+96 EFEGQAAPLK
-106 GTTIGFLP
+106 GATIGFLP
-114 QEPALDNEKTVRE
+114 QEPVLEDELTVRE
-127 NVEQAFADI
+127 NVEQAFGDI
-136 KKMIEEFNEVSAK
+136 KKMIDEFNEVSAK
-149 MAEPMSDEE
+149 MAEPMSDDD

-171 QIDASDGWELDRQ
+171 QIDAVDGWELDRQ

-214 CKLLLQKPDMLLLD
+214 CKLLLQKPDMILLD

-242 EDTLSSYLGNVIV
+242 EEALSSYPGNVIV

-269 ILELEKGKGR
+269 ILELESGKGK

-290 QKAEILRKREKS
+290 QKTEILRRREKS
-302 ASTLQKRLQK
+302 ASTLQKRLDK

-330 RVNEYEK
+330 RINEYEK
-337 LSARKIDMEDNSLEI
+337 LSSRKVDMEDNTLEI

-366 VDSLSKGYQEGEPI
+366 VDLLEKGYGGDAI
-380 IKDLTFSVPRGAVV
+380 FKDLSFSIPRGAVV

-401 AGKTTLFRMIAD
+401 AGKTTLFKLIAG
-413 EEQPDLGTLKLGST
+413 EEQPDSGTLKLGST
-427 VKLSYVD
+427 VQLSYVD
-434 QDRQDLIAENSVFK
+434 QHRHDLNADSTVFE
-448 EITGGTEHIEIAGK
+448 EITGGTEHIEVAGK

-532 SGCVLVISHDRFFLD
+532 NGCALVISHDRFFLD
-547 RICTHLLVFEG
+547 RICTHLLIFEG
-558 NSKVR
+558 ESKVR

-570 EYQEKRKLELGGK
+570 EYQEKRKKELGGK

>member
-1 MLIICLYPFRAWRL
+1 M
-15 MKRSSRMPRMGI
+15 S
-27 TLVAPRLVERGIMA
+27 
-41 GEYIFTMQDLIKRY
+41 GEYIFTMQGLIKRY
-55 GRNEVLSGINLCF
+55 GRNEVLNGINLSF

-86 LLKIMAGADQ
+86 LLKIMAGEDS
-96 EFDGRAAPLK
+96 EFEGQAAPLK
-106 GTTIGFLP
+106 GSTIGFLP
-114 QEPALDNEKTVRE
+114 QEPVLDGEKTVRE
-127 NVEQAFADI
+127 NVEQAFSDI
-136 KKMIEEFNEVSAK
+136 KKLIEEFNEVSAK
-149 MAEPMSDEE
+149 MAEPMSDDE

-171 QIDASDGWELDRQ
+171 QIDAVDGWELDRQ
-184 VEVAMDALVLPADD
+184 VEVAMDALVLPEDD
-198 QKAGT
+198 QKADT

-242 EDTLSSYLGNVIV
+242 EDTLANFSGNVIV

-269 ILELEKGKGR
+269 ILELESGKGK

-290 QKAEILRKREKS
+290 QKTEILRRREKT
-302 ASTLQKRLQK
+302 ASTLQKRLDK

-318 ETPGARRKHNKG
+318 ETPGARRKHNKS

-337 LSARKIDMEDNSLEI
+337 LSARKTDLEDNTLEI

-366 VDSLSKGYQEGEPI
+366 VESLVKGYGGDPI
-380 IKDLTFSVPRGAVV
+380 FSDLTFTVPRGAVV

-401 AGKTTLFRMIAD
+401 AGKTTLFKMIAG
-413 EEQPDLGTLKLGST
+413 EEQPDSGTLKLGST

-434 QDRQDLIAENSVFK
+434 QHRHDLGAENTVFE
-448 EITGGTEHIEIAGK
+448 EITGGTEHIEVAGK

-532 SGCVLVISHDRFFLD
+532 NGCALVISHDRFFLD

-558 NSKVR
+558 DSKVR

-570 EYQEKRKLELGGK
+570 EYQEKRKKELGGR

-589 KYKKLTIH
+589 KYKKLTIR

>member
-1 MLIICLYPFRAWRL
+1 
-15 MKRSSRMPRMGI
+15 
-27 TLVAPRLVERGIMA
+27 
-41 GEYIFTMQDLIKRY
+41 MQDLIKRY

-86 LLKIMAGADQ
+86 LLKILAGEDH
-96 EFDGRAAPLK
+96 EFEGRATPLK

-114 QEPALDNEKTVRE
+114 QEPALDNEHTVRE

-214 CKLLLQKPDMLLLD
+214 CKLLLQKPDMILLD

-242 EDTLSSYLGNVIV
+242 EDTLSNYPGNIIV

-269 ILELEKGKGR
+269 ILELENGKGK

-290 QKAEILRKREKS
+290 QKAEILRRREKS
-302 ASTLQKRLQK
+302 ASTLQKRLEK

-330 RVNEYEK
+330 RINEYEK
-337 LSARKIDMEDNSLEI
+337 LSARKIDMQDNSLEI

-366 VDSLSKGYQEGEPI
+366 ADSLSKGYQEGEPI

-401 AGKTTLFRMIAD
+401 AGKTTLFRMIAN
-413 EEQPDLGTLKLGST
+413 EEQPDSGTLKLGST

-434 QDRQDLIAENSVFK
+434 QDRQDLIAENSVFE

-563 WFEGNFE
+563 WFEGNFA
-570 EYQEKRKLELGGK
+570 EYQEIRKQELGGK

>member
-1 MLIICLYPFRAWRL
+1 M
-15 MKRSSRMPRMGI
+15 S
-27 TLVAPRLVERGIMA
+27 
-41 GEYIFTMQDLIKRY
+41 GEYIFTMQGLIKRY
-55 GRNEVLSGINLCF
+55 GRNEILNGINLSF

-86 LLKIMAGADQ
+86 LLKIMAGEDS
-96 EFDGRAAPLK
+96 EFEGQAAPLK
-106 GTTIGFLP
+106 GSTIGFLP
-114 QEPALDNEKTVRE
+114 QEPVLDNDKTVRE
-127 NVEQAFADI
+127 NVEQAFSDI
-136 KKMIEEFNEVSAK
+136 KNMIEEFNEVSAK
-149 MAEPMSDEE
+149 MAEPMSDDE
-158 MEKAM
+158 MEKAL

-171 QIDASDGWELDRQ
+171 QIDAVDGWELDRQ
-184 VEVAMDALVLPADD
+184 VEVAMDALVLPEDN
-198 QKAGT
+198 QKADT

-242 EDTLSSYLGNVIV
+242 EDTLANFPGNVIV

-269 ILELEKGKGR
+269 ILELESGKGK

-290 QKAEILRKREKS
+290 QKTEILRRREKT
-302 ASTLQKRLQK
+302 ASTLQKRLDK
-312 ELQWLR
+312 ELKWLQ

-330 RVNEYEK
+330 RINEYEK
-337 LSARKIDMEDNSLEI
+337 LSARKTDLEDNTLEI

-366 VDSLSKGYQEGEPI
+366 VESLAKGYGGDPI
-380 IKDLTFSVPRGAVV
+380 FSDLTFTVPRGAVV

-401 AGKTTLFRMIAD
+401 AGKTTLFKMIAG
-413 EEQPDLGTLKLGST
+413 EEQPDSGTLKLGST

-434 QDRQDLIAENSVFK
+434 QHRHDLEADNTVFE
-448 EITGGTEHIEIAGK
+448 EITGGTEHIEVAGK

-468 YVGRFNFKGPDQQKK
+468 YVGRFNFKGTDQQKK

-532 SGCVLVISHDRFFLD
+532 NGCALVISHDRFFLD

-570 EYQEKRKLELGGK
+570 EYQEKRKKELGGK

-589 KYKKLTIH
+589 KYKKLTIR

>member
-1 MLIICLYPFRAWRL
+1 
-15 MKRSSRMPRMGI
+15 
-27 TLVAPRLVERGIMA
+27 MA

-86 LLKIMAGADQ
+86 LLKILAGEDH
-96 EFDGRAAPLK
+96 EFEGRATPLK

-114 QEPALDNEKTVRE
+114 QEPALDNEHTVRE

-214 CKLLLQKPDMLLLD
+214 CKLLLQKPDMILLD

-242 EDTLSSYLGNVIV
+242 EDTLSNYPGNIIV

-269 ILELEKGKGR
+269 ILELENGKGK

-290 QKAEILRKREKS
+290 QKAEILRRREKS
-302 ASTLQKRLQK
+302 ASTLQKRLEK

-318 ETPGARRKHNKG
+318 KTPGARRKHNKG
-330 RVNEYEK
+330 RINEYEK
-337 LSARKIDMEDNSLEI
+337 LSARKIDMQDNSLEI

-366 VDSLSKGYQEGEPI
+366 ADSLSKGYQEGEPI

-401 AGKTTLFRMIAD
+401 AGKTTLFRMIAN
-413 EEQPDLGTLKLGST
+413 EEQPDSGTLKLGST

-434 QDRQDLIAENSVFK
+434 QDRHDLIAENSVFE

-570 EYQEKRKLELGGK
+570 EYQEKRKQELGGK